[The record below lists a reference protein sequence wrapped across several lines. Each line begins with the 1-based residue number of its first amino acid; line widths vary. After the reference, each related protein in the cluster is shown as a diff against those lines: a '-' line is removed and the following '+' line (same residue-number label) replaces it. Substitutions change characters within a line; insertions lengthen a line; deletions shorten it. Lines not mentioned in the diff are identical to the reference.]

1 MAAKIKESENAHSP
15 TSQLVGWA
23 RQGIDSFVAAQK
35 ILLDLTAQQNALVI
49 RMFRE
54 RLGEILNPGVTI
66 AKVAD
71 QGVQNISAAG
81 KIMLDWAGDET
92 ELIAERG

>member
-15 TSQLVGWA
+15 ASQLVGWA

-49 RMFRE
+49 GMLRE
-54 RLGEILNPGVTI
+54 NLSKPLYWPGEAIATI
-66 AKVAD
+66 ADKGVAEHQRRRED
-71 QGVQNISAAG
+71 PAG
-81 KIMLDWAGDET
+81 FGRRRDRVG
-92 ELIAERG
+92 GG